1 MDALAGLTKTL
12 TDRYELQREIGRG
25 GMATVYLARDVRH
38 ERLVALKLLDPELGV
53 VLGADRFLSEIR
65 VTANLQHPNLLPLFD
80 SGEANGLLFYIMPYV
95 DGESLRARL
104 DRERQLPVDEAL
116 RIAVAIASALDYAH
130 RHGVIHRDLKPEN
143 ILLHDGQPLVADFGI
158 ALALSR
164 AGGNRITQTGLS
176 LGTPQYMSPEQATGD
191 RTVDSRTDIYALG
204 AVLYEMLTGDPP
216 HAASNAQAIIAKVLT
231 EKAPHARL
239 ARETVPEHVD
249 AAIERALAKLPA
261 DRFATA
267 REFADALE
275 AEPTSRSRP
284 TGADISIVRATR
296 SPLPA
301 RAPSIIRL
309 EHAWP
314 WLLAVVIATAWGVRE
329 VRRPR
334 EPRATPVRFLIDLP
348 QDDPLVQGIAIS
360 PDASQ
365 IVYAGPSGLMLR
377 PVGDLT
383 LRPLPG
389 TAGASAPFFSPDGA
403 WIGFLAEAKLKKV
416 RTSGGPP
423 VVIRDSL
430 GTLGGAAWM
439 PDGQI
444 VFTGKNLGLA
454 TMSASGGLV
463 HTMTAPPPGER
474 HLWPDAL
481 PGDDGVV
488 FTIWR
493 GALQTAELAVATPDG
508 HVTRLGLNGMNA
520 RYVQGRLVFTREDGT
535 LESIAFDPAH
545 RRVGSE
551 QHLAGET
558 VELVQVFNP
567 GAANY
572 AVSASGALVY
582 APGALPNQAVIV
594 DRAGTLRPLGLE
606 PRTYARP
613 RYSPDGRRI
622 LFDTRTNAFGELWLY
637 DIGSSTMQRL
647 FAGDDVHQP
656 EWSPDGSR
664 ISFTARSPTSGEDLF
679 VMPLDGSAPPTKV
692 LGAAN
697 DQYDATWTADGRS
710 LVFISDDPFQNFG
723 VMRLPDGQPAKWLDA
738 GALGGTLLGP
748 RVSPDGHWIAYWSN
762 ESGRDEVY
770 VRPFPR
776 NGGVIQISSGG
787 GTEPVWSRDGRELF
801 YRQDDKLIAA
811 ALVTGAELS
820 VRARRLLFADRFV
833 TDGGHA
839 YYDVSPDGRSFIFLK
854 DTQSSAQLVV
864 VLNWSETLSRGDA
877 VR

>member
-1 MDALAGLTKTL
+1 MGTPLALGNALAG
-12 TDRYELQREIGRG
+12 RYELQREIGRG

-38 ERLVALKLLDPELGV
+38 ERLVALKLLDPELGAL
-53 VLGADRFLSEIR
+53 LGADRFLSEIR

-80 SGEANGLLFYIMPYV
+80 SGEANGLLFYIMPFV
-95 DGESLRARL
+95 DGESLRTRL
-104 DRERQLPVDEAL
+104 DRERQLPVDEAI

-143 ILLHDGQPLVADFGI
+143 VLLHDGQPLVADFGI

-164 AGGNRITQTGLS
+164 AGGTRLTQTGLS

-191 RTVDSRTDIYALG
+191 RTTDARTDIYALG

-216 HAASNAQAIIAKVLT
+216 HSGSNAQAIIAKVLT

-239 ARETVPEHVD
+239 ARESVPEHVD
-249 AAIERALAKLPA
+249 AAIERALAQLPA
-261 DRFATA
+261 DRFASV
-267 REFADALE
+267 REFADALQPL
-275 AEPTSRSRP
+275 PTMPGAATAAR
-284 TGADISIVRATR
+284 TGRRALR
-296 SPLPA
+296 SPA
-301 RAPSIIRL
+301 RMIGPLGAM
-309 EHAWP
+309 AP
-314 WLLAVVIATAWGVRE
+314 WLLALVIATAWGVRE
-329 VRRPR
+329 VRRPHELR
-334 EPRATPVRFLIDLP
+334 SAPVRFLIDLP
-348 QDDPLVQGIAIS
+348 EDDPLVQGIAIS
-360 PDASQ
+360 PDGSQ

-454 TMSASGGLV
+454 SISANGGRV
-463 HTMTAPPPGER
+463 RTITTPSPGER

-488 FTIWR
+488 FTMWR

-508 HVTRLGLNGMNA
+508 RVTRLGLNGMNS
-520 RYVQGRLVFTREDGT
+520 RYVKDRLVFTREDGT
-535 LESIAFDPAH
+535 LESIAFDPTH

-594 DRAGTLRPLGLE
+594 DRAGTLRPLPLE

-613 RYSPDGRRI
+613 RYSPDGRHV

-656 EWSPDGSR
+656 EWSPDGKL
-664 ISFTARSPTSGEDLF
+664 ISFTARSTTTGEDLF
-679 VMPLDGSAPPTKV
+679 VMPLDGSAPPAKV

-697 DQYDATWTADGRS
+697 DQYDATWTPDGRS
-710 LVFISDDPFQNFG
+710 LVFVADDPFQNFG
-723 VMRLPDGQPAKWLDA
+723 VVRLTDGRQTKWLD
-738 GALGGTLLGP
+738 GGSLGGTLLGP

-770 VRPFPR
+770 IRPFPR
-776 NGGVIQISSGG
+776 NGGVVQVSSGG
-787 GTEPVWSRDGRELF
+787 GTEPVWSRDGHELF
-801 YRQDDKLIAA
+801 YRQDDRLIAA
-811 ALVTGAELS
+811 TLAPGAHLS
-820 VRARRLLFADRFV
+820 VSGRHLLFADRFV

-854 DTQSSAQLVV
+854 DTQSTAQLVV
-864 VLNWSETLSRGDA
+864 VLNWSETLTHDDTSR
-877 VR
+877 